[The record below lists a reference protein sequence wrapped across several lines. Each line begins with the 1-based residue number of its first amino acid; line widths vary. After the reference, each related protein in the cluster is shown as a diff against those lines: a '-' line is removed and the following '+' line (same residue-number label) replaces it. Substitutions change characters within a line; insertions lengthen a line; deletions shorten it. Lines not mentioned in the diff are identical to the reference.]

1 MTQQDNPLDDTDRR
15 IIAILQADGRR
26 PYSQIAEDLG
36 IPASSVRYRVQRLED
51 NGVLQIVGIANP
63 LTIGFD
69 RFAMIGLKVRPGT
82 AREVCRRLS
91 ELPETSY
98 VIMTAGQYD
107 VMAEVICHD
116 TGHFT
121 NLVNERMHQIERGH
135 FHRVLLRPGSPQT
148 RLRLGR
154 QPGRVA
160 GPRRACSTR
169 ARNRRQALVLLP
181 TGLDTH
187 CAQSTDPEV
196 ASSIG
201 PVADTDNT

>member
-121 NLVNERMHQIERGH
+121 DLVNERMHQIDGVTSTESFFVLEVHKLAYGWGVS
-135 FHRVLLRPGSPQT
+135 RVESLTLDAHAPPVPGTGSPAT
-148 RLRLGR
+148 
-154 QPGRVA
+154 
-160 GPRRACSTR
+160 
-169 ARNRRQALVLLP
+169 
-181 TGLDTH
+181 
-187 CAQSTDPEV
+187 
-196 ASSIG
+196 
-201 PVADTDNT
+201 